1 MLQKKIS
8 LGVLVGAFL
17 ATILFVPVASAAQD
31 SSNASTQN
39 NATQKA
45 AKLAERVANYK
56 TKQAVKL
63 AAAEET
69 KLKGSCKAAQAK
81 VSALTTKSTAAYTA
95 RTKLFTAIT
104 TKVTS
109 IKSGLQDAEIETKDL
124 ETAEAAFD
132 KAVADYKTAYETL
145 KADLA
150 DTAELDCVTDPTA
163 FKAALL
169 TARADRQAM
178 ADKAKTVV
186 ESIPAIRAALVTARQ
201 ELAKAST
208 SDTTESTNT
217 GAAQ

>member
-8 LGVLVGAFL
+8 FGVLIVAFF
-17 ATILFVPVASAAQD
+17 ATILFVPVASAAQE
-31 SSNASTQN
+31 SSNTIA
-39 NATQKA
+39 AQKA

-95 RTKLFTAIT
+95 RTKLFTSIT
-104 TKVTS
+104 TKVTNL
-109 IKSGLQDAEIETKDL
+109 KSGLQDAEIETKDL
-124 ETAEAAFD
+124 ETAEAAFV
-132 KAVADYKTAYETL
+132 KAVADYKIAHETL

-169 TARADRQAM
+169 TTRVDRQAM
-178 ADKAKTVV
+178 ADKAKAAVDT
-186 ESIPAIRAALVTARQ
+186 IPAIRAALVAARQ
-201 ELAKAST
+201 ESAKSNT
-208 SDTTESTNT
+208 TNTTEPTST

>member
-8 LGVLVGAFL
+8 FGVLVGAFL

-31 SSNASTQN
+31 SSNTIA
-39 NATQKA
+39 AQKA

-81 VSALTTKSTAAYTA
+81 VKALTTKSTAAYTA

-109 IKSGLQDAEIETKDL
+109 IKSGLQDAEIDTKDL
-124 ETAEAAFD
+124 ESAEAAFD
-132 KAVADYKTAYETL
+132 KTVADYKTAYETL

-150 DTAELDCVTDPTA
+150 DTAELDCVTDPAA

-169 TARADRQAM
+169 TARADRQTM

-186 ESIPAIRAALVTARQ
+186 DSIPTIRAALVAARQ
-201 ELAKAST
+201 ELAKSNT
-208 SDTTESTNT
+208 TDTTEPTST